1 MKHILPDH
9 NIAVKVVRWN
19 NNNKI
24 NIMRTF
30 GSACPTE
37 TIRRWDR
44 SQKPAVH
51 EIIECPAQIMLYNK
65 NMCGVDKMNSLI
77 GFYCMFLLR

>member
-1 MKHILPDH
+1 MG
-9 NIAVKVVRWN
+9 
-19 NNNKI
+19 
-24 NIMRTF
+24 TF
-30 GSACPTE
+30 GNACPTG

-65 NMCGVDKMNSLI
+65 NMGGVDKMDSLI
-77 GFYCMFLLR
+77 GFYCMFFRSKKWYH